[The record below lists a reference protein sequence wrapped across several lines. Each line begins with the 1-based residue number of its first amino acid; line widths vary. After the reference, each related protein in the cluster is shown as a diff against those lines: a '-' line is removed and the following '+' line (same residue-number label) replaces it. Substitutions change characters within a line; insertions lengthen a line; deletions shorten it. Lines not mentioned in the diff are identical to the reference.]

1 MDIVIIGGGVIG
13 TTLAY
18 WLADKSTL
26 EVTLVEG
33 NSNFAQNGTASFASA
48 GLLTPAAAIGT
59 HPAITSLIKRGFDLY
74 PKLAAKLRRDHPEL
88 AGSGYFEL
96 DQLRVASTEAEAVE
110 LRERQRW
117 YVEAGLAPEARWLE
131 PKEVAEVEPL
141 IGPNFGAVHHRGGL
155 VRPPWLT
162 RTLAKAAAAK
172 GVIIK
177 SASPVAA
184 LLVENGKTTGVQLQ
198 DGEIIEAPK
207 VVLAAGAWS
216 GVWLEQQL
224 NRLGIATPGIK
235 WSQKVRPVRGQ
246 LLAVLPRPGTPPL
259 RHILAGAG
267 GYAYP
272 RADGSIAFG
281 ATEEHDAGFE
291 VAVTPDGYS
300 ILVELVTALAPSLLT
315 APVSEN
321 WAGLRPGAKEGL
333 PLMGELPQLPGLWLS
348 TGHFRSGIVMAPSS
362 AELLSEALITGSEES
377 KARLKAYSKATL
389 V

>member
-18 WLADKSTL
+18 WLADQSKL
-26 EVTLVEG
+26 DVTLVEG
-33 NSNFAQNGTASFASA
+33 NANFAQNGTASFASA

-59 HPAITSLIKRGFDLY
+59 NPAITSLIKRGFDLY
-74 PKLAAKLRRDHPEL
+74 PELAAKLRRDHPEL

-96 DQLRVASTEAEAVE
+96 DQLRVAATEADAAE
-110 LRERQRW
+110 LRDRQKW
-117 YVEAGLAPEARWLE
+117 YVAQGLAKEARWLE
-131 PKEVAEVEPL
+131 PKEVKEVEPL
-141 IGPNFGAVHHRGGL
+141 IGPNFGAVHHKAGL

-172 GVIIK
+172 GVTFK
-177 SASPVAA
+177 SANPVTN
-184 LLVENGKTTGVQLQ
+184 LLVESGKVTGVQLQ

-224 NRLGIATPGIK
+224 DRLKIATPGLK
-235 WSQKVRPVRGQ
+235 WSQKVKPVRGQ

-259 RHILAGAG
+259 KHILAGAG
-267 GYAYP
+267 GYGYP

-281 ATEEHDAGFE
+281 ATEEHEAGFE
-291 VAVTPDGYS
+291 IAITPDGYTD
-300 ILVELVTALAPSLLT
+300 LVGLVRALAPSLLN

-321 WAGLRPGAKEGL
+321 WAGLRPGAKDGL
-333 PLMGELPQLPGLWLS
+333 PLMGELPQLPGLWLA
-348 TGHFRSGIVMAPSS
+348 TGHFRSGIVMAPST
-362 AELLSEALITGSEES
+362 AELLSDALISGSAEAR
-377 KARLKAYSKATL
+377 ARLKAYNEATQ

>member
-18 WLADKSTL
+18 WLADKSKL

-33 NSNFAQNGTASFASA
+33 NSNFAENGTASFASA

-141 IGPNFGAVHHRGGL
+141 IGPNLGAVYHRGGL

-177 SASPVAA
+177 AASPVTA
-184 LLVENGKTTGVQLQ
+184 LLVENGKITGVQLQ
-198 DGEIIEAPK
+198 DGEIIEAGK
-207 VVLAAGAWS
+207 VVLAAGA
-216 GVWLEQQL
+216 
-224 NRLGIATPGIK
+224 
-235 WSQKVRPVRGQ
+235 
-246 LLAVLPRPGTPPL
+246 
-259 RHILAGAG
+259 
-267 GYAYP
+267 
-272 RADGSIAFG
+272 
-281 ATEEHDAGFE
+281 
-291 VAVTPDGYS
+291 
-300 ILVELVTALAPSLLT
+300 
-315 APVSEN
+315 
-321 WAGLRPGAKEGL
+321 
-333 PLMGELPQLPGLWLS
+333 
-348 TGHFRSGIVMAPSS
+348 
-362 AELLSEALITGSEES
+362 
-377 KARLKAYSKATL
+377 
-389 V
+389 